1 MPKLQ
6 VGDRAPE
13 FTLADANGTSHS
25 LAAALATGPVVLIFY
40 VLDSTPG

>member
-6 VGDRAPE
+6 VGDRAPD
-13 FTLADANGTSHS
+13 FSLADANGTTYS
-25 LAAALATGPVVLIFY
+25 LATTLAKGPVVLIFY